1 MIYLIEVLEEGDGMS
16 KDKDFHEQEPISEEE
31 LIELVLEAQ
40 KEALEKARQER
51 LARLEGKQ
59 LKAKRQPPFARV
71 IAWLIAITLTLS
83 TFAVIFEIFSIP
95 AVEFIKKSA
104 ALSFQS
110 DIQTYK
116 KSVVQI
122 STHDS
127 KGTGFSISEDGLI
140 ITNAHVIEDA
150 LSITVYF
157 PDDGIYE
164 AEVIES
170 YPDIDIAFL
179 QVAGSNLPKL
189 QIADTFDF
197 SSNEFVYFIG
207 NPLFFTGIANEGQ
220 VLGPKSLSDW
230 EEDVYM
236 MDAPVYK
243 GNSGSPVINMDGEVI
258 GVVFATID
266 DQEHGNVGLF
276 VPIDLIQ
283 KRLVKID

>member
-1 MIYLIEVLEEGDGMS
+1 MARDNEG
-16 KDKDFHEQEPISEEE
+16 HEQDPISEEE

-40 KEALEKARQER
+40 KEALEKQRQER

-59 LKAKRQPPFARV
+59 IKPKRQPPFARF
-71 IAWLIAITLTLS
+71 IAWLIALMLALS

-122 STHDS
+122 STQDS
-127 KGTGFSISEDGLI
+127 KGTGFTITNDGLI
-140 ITNAHVIEDA
+140 VTNAHVIEDA
-150 LSITVYF
+150 LSLTVYF
-157 PDDGIYE
+157 PEDGIYQ

-170 YPDIDIAFL
+170 YPEIDIAFL
-179 QVAGSNLPKL
+179 QVEGDNFPSLDLAE
-189 QIADTFDF
+189 TYEF
-197 SSNEFVYFIG
+197 SFKEAVYFIG
-207 NPLFFTGIANEGQ
+207 NPLFFSGIANEGRI
-220 VLGPKSLSDW
+220 LGTKSLSDW
-230 EEDVYM
+230 KEDVYM

-243 GNSGSPVINMDGEVI
+243 GNSGSPVINLNGEVI

-266 DQEHGNVGLF
+266 DQDYGNVGLF
-276 VPIDLIQ
+276 VPIE
-283 KRLVKID
+283 LVNEKLKTIK